1 MRLFLHQV
9 RAEQRIFWRGRET
22 AVFVFLFPILLF
34 LLLSAVYDGE
44 VEGEPAVNYL
54 LAGLLGYGVA
64 NTTFGG
70 LAITLVNR
78 RELGLLKRIRA
89 TPLPA
94 ATYLAAALFSNL
106 IVFAIQSASLLA
118 IGRFAFGVE
127 IPGDVVSLVLA
138 LALGAAAFAALGIA
152 AAALIRSAEGSSA
165 AVNLVILP
173 MAFLTGAF
181 GPTRSFPD
189 FLQAIS
195 EILPLKHFLD
205 VVTGIFLD
213 EEPLWAHPLALA
225 VVAAWGLLGVAV
237 ALRRFGWEPREG

>member
-44 VEGEPAVNYL
+44 VEGERAVNYL

-94 ATYLAAALFSNL
+94 ATYLAAALVSNL
-106 IVFAIQSASLLA
+106 IVFAIQSTSLLA
-118 IGRFAFGVE
+118 IGRFAFGAD
-127 IPGDVVSLVLA
+127 IPRDVASLVLA
-138 LALGAAAFAALGIA
+138 LALGAAAFSALGIA
-152 AAALIRSAEGSSA
+152 AASLLRSAEGSSA
-165 AVNLVILP
+165 AVNLIILP

-189 FLQAIS
+189 FLQAIA
-195 EILPLKHFLD
+195 EILPLKHLVD

-213 EEPLWAHPLALA
+213 EEPLSAYPLAIAVLA
-225 VVAAWGLLGVAV
+225 AWGVAGVVVAA
-237 ALRRFGWEPREG
+237 RRFGWEPRER